1 MTSVPAT
8 SDEKNRPHGHANP
21 DDFWVRHLGD
31 GLGSL
36 MHYHKEIYDFHTGDW
51 IAQQTH
57 VYESHP
63 FQWLVMGRVIGID
76 AVNDIRPGVDGCSA
90 DPGQT
95 CVRII
100 SGMGT
105 PFLWWFA
112 LAAVI
117 AGLAYWWFGRDWRFA
132 VPLVAGLTVWAMWLP
147 NADRPLFYFYAIM
160 IIPFTATVLAMV
172 LGKLL
177 GPADGGRRR
186 QRGALVVG
194 AVVVLIVANFWFIY
208 PILTDQLM
216 TRQAWSW
223 RMWFNSWI

>member
-1 MTSVPAT
+1 M
-8 SDEKNRPHGHANP
+8 
-21 DDFWVRHLGD
+21 
-31 GLGSL
+31 
-36 MHYHKEIYDFHTGDW
+36 
-51 IAQQTH
+51 
-57 VYESHP
+57 
-63 FQWLVMGRVIGID
+63 
-76 AVNDIRPGVDGCSA
+76 
-90 DPGQT
+90 
-95 CVRII
+95 
-100 SGMGT
+100 
-105 PFLWWFA
+105 
-112 LAAVI
+112 
-117 AGLAYWWFGRDWRFA
+117 
-132 VPLVAGLTVWAMWLP
+132 PLVAGLTVWAMWLP